1 MLNKLQK
8 ECQEEYEQ
16 LEDYLSMFLAICL
29 ANGTNIEHPKE
40 LFYLIGFRRDIMG
53 CDTFNRRWH
62 LRKRIYRML
71 RDILLQAVGSERIY
85 DSGYVSTAIS
95 GDIPLTRIIKPQ
107 TLALTHRDGTDA
119 DGGVWEV
126 MEIDL
131 SPFTL
136 EPSLVDGYFSG
147 YKPKILT
154 IKMFEAGDRPM
165 VNCLFDG
172 VGFF

>member
-1 MLNKLQK
+1 MGLSI
-8 ECQEEYEQ
+8 QEEYNRSVSYIEIYCPRDK
-16 LEDYLSMFLAICL
+16 EDDILYVL
-29 ANGTNIEHPKE
+29 
-40 LFYLIGFRRDIMG
+40 GFRRDMMT
-53 CDTFNRRWH
+53 CSTFNRRWH

-71 RDILLQAVGSERIY
+71 RDILLQTIQE
-85 DSGYVSTAIS
+85 
-95 GDIPLTRIIKPQ
+95 IKP
-107 TLALTHRDGTDA
+107 LALTHRDGTDA

-136 EPSLVDGYFSG
+136 EPSLVDDYFNG

-154 IKMFEAGDRPM
+154 IKMFEAGNRPM

-172 VGFF
+172 AGFF